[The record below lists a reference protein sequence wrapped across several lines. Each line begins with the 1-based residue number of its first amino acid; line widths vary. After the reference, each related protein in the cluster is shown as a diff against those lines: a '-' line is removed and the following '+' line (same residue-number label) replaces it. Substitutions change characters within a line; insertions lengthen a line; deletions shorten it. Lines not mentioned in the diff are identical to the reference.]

1 MDKNVSLFADG
12 VTLESLTDARE
23 VVREVVTDVNERI
36 VFDIT
41 FMLKEFFQVDVESD
55 DEIEA
60 QLNDMNIPELR
71 KVQTMLD
78 QIIYNWE
85 NSGKAVMDN

>member
-12 VTLESLTDARE
+12 VTLEDIID
-23 VVREVVTDVNERI
+23 VGTDVNERLI
-36 VFDIT
+36 FDIT

-60 QLNDMNIPELR
+60 QLNAMNIPELR
-71 KVQTMLD
+71 IVQTMLD

>member
-12 VTLESLTDARE
+12 VTLEDIID
-23 VVREVVTDVNERI
+23 VGTDVNERLI
-36 VFDIT
+36 FDIT

-60 QLNDMNIPELR
+60 QLNAMNIPELR

>member
-12 VTLESLTDARE
+12 VTLESIIN
-23 VVREVVTDVNERI
+23 VGTDVDERLI
-36 VFDIT
+36 FDIT
-41 FMLKEFFQVDVESD
+41 FMLKEYFQVNVESD
-55 DEIEA
+55 GEIEA
-60 QLNDMNIPELR
+60 QLNTMNISELR

>member
-12 VTLESLTDARE
+12 VTLESIINAS
-23 VVREVVTDVNERI
+23 TDVNERI

-60 QLNDMNIPELR
+60 QLNAMNIPELR

>member
-12 VTLESLTDARE
+12 VTLESIINAG
-23 VVREVVTDVNERI
+23 TDVNERL

-41 FMLKEFFQVDVESD
+41 LMKLKLKLKVFFQVDVESD

-60 QLNDMNIPELR
+60 QLNAMNIPELR

>member
-12 VTLESLTDARE
+12 VTLEDIID
-23 VVREVVTDVNERI
+23 VGTDVNERL

-41 FMLKEFFQVDVESD
+41 LMKLKLKLKVFFQVDVESD

-60 QLNDMNIPELR
+60 QLNAMNIPELR

>member
-12 VTLESLTDARE
+12 VTLEDSID
-23 VVREVVTDVNERI
+23 VGTDVNERL

-41 FMLKEFFQVDVESD
+41 LMKLKLKLKVFFQVYVESD

-60 QLNDMNIPELR
+60 QLNAMNIP
-71 KVQTMLD
+71 
-78 QIIYNWE
+78 
-85 NSGKAVMDN
+85 